1 MVQLP
6 ATSSASPARALPLFV
21 HLALY
26 FACSAAYA
34 FTCGLL
40 GRSYGPLAAYQTY
53 TLACS
58 VALVLALAG
67 GRLTGLWEWRKL
79 WPPSMAAS
87 KAALASVMILTASTL
102 ALLSPSSLLAIVAG
116 KAGRLA
122 LVARVSPPSAL
133 VLPLL
138 GMIAAVLAAWTK
150 PPIAAVLPL
159 ALAGL
164 YVAGYWVKLRAVAEA
179 KQSAPGYDLELIE
192 GANRSAP
199 AVGHV
204 IGVPCNHC
212 GTLTHTSDGTLP
224 RCADC
229 GPHLKLADMSDIQRR
244 EFDRAIEKM
253 KSGSVLI
260 VPQANPERPEDFLAA
275 EQFLVALGALG
286 IASLMAHHVTPA
298 ALSDWRLWLLGATS
312 LGAGLIGTRIML
324 RAEPSSVTFPAYSMA
339 SLLAALCASW
349 ARGELRWAWVCWP
362 SIAAAALACV
372 VVWASSGGLVVLR
385 RWVEWVKVAL
395 TVRHMVGG

>member
-1 MVQLP
+1 MVRLP
-6 ATSSASPARALPLFV
+6 ASAPSSTRPALPLFV

-26 FACSAAYA
+26 FTCSAAYA

-58 VALVLALAG
+58 VALVLALVG
-67 GRLTGLWEWRKL
+67 GRLTGLWKWRKL

-164 YVAGYWVKLRAVAEA
+164 YVAGYWVKLRAVTEA
-179 KQSAPGYDLELIE
+179 KQSVPEYDLELIE
-192 GANRSAP
+192 GANRSTS

-204 IGVPCNHC
+204 RPW
-212 GTLTHTSDGTLP
+212 LALEDSQATSEQITTAL
-224 RCADC
+224 
-229 GPHLKLADMSDIQRR
+229 
-244 EFDRAIEKM
+244 EKM
-253 KSGSVLI
+253 KSSNVLI
-260 VPQANPERPEDFLAA
+260 IPQANPERPEDFLAA

-286 IASLMAHHVTPA
+286 IASLMAHRVTPA

-349 ARGELRWAWVCWP
+349 ARGELRWAWACWP

-372 VVWASSGGLVVLR
+372 IVWASSGGLVVVKR
-385 RWVEWVKVAL
+385 GVEWVKVAL

>member
-1 MVQLP
+1 MVRLP
-6 ATSSASPARALPLFV
+6 ASAPSSTSPALPLFV

-58 VALVLALAG
+58 AALVLALAG
-67 GRLTGLWEWRKL
+67 GRLTGLWQWRKL

-192 GANRSAP
+192 GAKRAAP

-204 IGVPCNHC
+204 RPW
-212 GTLTHTSDGTLP
+212 LALEDSQATSEQITTAL
-224 RCADC
+224 
-229 GPHLKLADMSDIQRR
+229 
-244 EFDRAIEKM
+244 EKM
-253 KSGSVLI
+253 EGGDVLI
-260 VPQANPERPEDFLAA
+260 VPQADPERPEDFLAA

-286 IASLMAHHVTPA
+286 IASLMAHRVTPA

-349 ARGELRWAWVCWP
+349 ARGELRWAWSCWP
-362 SIAAAALACV
+362 SIAAAVLACV
-372 VVWASSGGLVVLR
+372 VVWASSGGLVVVK

>member
-58 VALVLALAG
+58 AALVLALVG
-67 GRLTGLWEWRKL
+67 GRLTGLWKWRKL

-122 LVARVSPPSAL
+122 LVARMSPPSAL

-179 KQSAPGYDLELIE
+179 KQSAQGYDLELIE

-204 IGVPCNHC
+204 KPW
-212 GTLTHTSDGTLP
+212 LALEDSQATSEQITTAL
-224 RCADC
+224 
-229 GPHLKLADMSDIQRR
+229 
-244 EFDRAIEKM
+244 EKM
-253 KSGSVLI
+253 KSGNVLI
-260 VPQANPERPEDFLAA
+260 VPQADRERPEDFLAA

-286 IASLMAHHVTPA
+286 IASLMAHRVTPA

-324 RAEPSSVTFPAYSMA
+324 RAESSSVTFPAYSMA

-349 ARGELRWAWVCWP
+349 ARGELRWAWSCWP

-395 TVRHMVGG
+395 TVRQTVGG

>member
-1 MVQLP
+1 MVRLP
-6 ATSSASPARALPLFV
+6 ASAPSSTSPALPLFV

-58 VALVLALAG
+58 AALVLALIG

-116 KAGRLA
+116 KAGRLV

-159 ALAGL
+159 TLAGL

-179 KQSAPGYDLELIE
+179 KQSAPRYDSAAE
-192 GANRSAP
+192 GANRSTP

-204 IGVPCNHC
+204 MGVPCTHC
-212 GTLTHTSDGTLP
+212 GMLTHTSDGTLP

-244 EFDRAIEKM
+244 EFDRAIEQM
-253 KSGSVLI
+253 KSSNVLI
-260 VPQANPERPEDFLAA
+260 IPQANPERPEDFLAA

-286 IASLMAHHVTPA
+286 IASLMAHRVTPA

-349 ARGELRWAWVCWP
+349 ARGELRWAWACWP

-372 VVWASSGGLVVLR
+372 VVWASSGGLVVVKR
-385 RWVEWVKVAL
+385 GVAWVKVAL
-395 TVRHMVGG
+395 TVRQMVGG

>member
-1 MVQLP
+1 MVRLP
-6 ATSSASPARALPLFV
+6 ASAPSSARPALPLFM

-34 FTCGLL
+34 LTCGLL

-58 VALVLALAG
+58 AALVLALIG
-67 GRLTGLWEWRKL
+67 GRLTGLWQWRKL

-87 KAALASVMILTASTL
+87 RAALASVMILTASTL

-164 YVAGYWVKLRAVAEA
+164 YVAGYWVKLRAVAES
-179 KQSAPGYDLELIE
+179 KRRAPGYDFELTE

-199 AVGHV
+199 TVGHV
-204 IGVPCNHC
+204 MGVPCTHC
-212 GTLTHTSDGTLP
+212 GMLTHTSDGTLP
-224 RCADC
+224 R
-229 GPHLKLADMSDIQRR
+229 
-244 EFDRAIEKM
+244 
-253 KSGSVLI
+253 SVLI

>member
-58 VALVLALAG
+58 AALVLALVG
-67 GRLTGLWEWRKL
+67 GRLTGLWKWRKL

-122 LVARVSPPSAL
+122 LVARMSPPSAL

-164 YVAGYWVKLRAVAEA
+164 YVAGYWVKLRAVTEA
-179 KQSAPGYDLELIE
+179 KQSAPEYDLELIE

-204 IGVPCNHC
+204 MGVPCTHC
-212 GTLTHTSDGTLP
+212 GMLTHTSDGTLP

-244 EFDRAIEKM
+244 EFDRAIEQM
-253 KSGSVLI
+253 KSSNVLI
-260 VPQANPERPEDFLAA
+260 IPQANLERPEDFLAA

-286 IASLMAHHVTPA
+286 IASLMAHRVTPA

-362 SIAAAALACV
+362 SIAAAVLACV
-372 VVWASSGGLVVLR
+372 VVWASSGGLVVVKR
-385 RWVEWVKVAL
+385 GVEWVKVAL
-395 TVRHMVGG
+395 TVRQTVGG

>member
-6 ATSSASPARALPLFV
+6 ATSSTSPARALPLFV

-58 VALVLALAG
+58 TALVLALAG
-67 GRLTGLWEWRKL
+67 GRLTGLWKWRKL

-87 KAALASVMILTASTL
+87 KAAIASVMILTASTL
-102 ALLSPSSLLAIVAG
+102 ALLSPSSLLAVVAG

-179 KQSAPGYDLELIE
+179 KRSAPGYDLELIE
-192 GANRSAP
+192 GANSSAP

-204 IGVPCNHC
+204 RPW
-212 GTLTHTSDGTLP
+212 LALEDSQATSEQITVAL
-224 RCADC
+224 
-229 GPHLKLADMSDIQRR
+229 
-244 EFDRAIEKM
+244 EKM
-253 KSGSVLI
+253 RGGDVLI
-260 VPQANPERPEDFLAA
+260 VPQADPERPEDFLAA

-286 IASLMAHHVTPA
+286 IASLMAHRVTPA

-385 RWVEWVKVAL
+385 RWVEWVRVAM

>member
-1 MVQLP
+1 MVRLP
-6 ATSSASPARALPLFV
+6 ASAPSSTSPALPLFV
-21 HLALY
+21 HIALY

-58 VALVLALAG
+58 AALVLALVG
-67 GRLTGLWEWRKL
+67 GRLTGLWQWRKL

-164 YVAGYWVKLRAVAEA
+164 YVAGYWVKLRAVTEA

-192 GANRSAP
+192 GASAP

-204 IGVPCNHC
+204 MGVPCNHC

-224 RCADC
+224 RCANC
-229 GPHLKLADMSDIQRR
+229 SPHLSLKTMSQKELAWRT
-244 EFDRAIEKM
+244 IEKM
-253 KSGSVLI
+253 KGGDVLI
-260 VPQANPERPEDFLAA
+260 VPQTAHERPEDFLAA

-286 IASLMAHHVTPA
+286 IASLMAHRVTPA

-349 ARGELRWAWVCWP
+349 ARGELRWAWSCWP
-362 SIAAAALACV
+362 SIAAAVLACV
-372 VVWASSGGLVVLR
+372 VVWASSGGLVVLKR
-385 RWVEWVKVAL
+385 GVEWVRVAL